1 MTKLTRQQ
9 FLRTAAAA
17 VAAGLAAPALAQ
29 QREIAIG
36 AVYPLSGAAAAVGVD
51 CRIAIE
57 TAVALIN
64 EASAIDVPMARDAGL
79 PALGGAKI
87 RVVFADHQGD
97 PQRGRAEAERLITQ
111 EHVVALVGTYQSAVA
126 VTVSQIAERYD
137 IPFLSL
143 DNSSPSLHRRGL
155 RTYFRTSAHDET
167 FSEAMFDFI
176 RDLKA
181 RNNVNIE
188 TASLFYEDTIFG
200 TDSSNVQRRLAG
212 ERGIRVLADIKYR
225 NSTPSLTA
233 EVQQLKAANAQ
244 LLLPSSYTNDAIL
257 LIRTMAELG
266 YQPQGII
273 AQDAGFSEQAFIDA
287 VGPRANGIFSRS
299 SFSLDLGERRP
310 SVNQVNAL
318 FKARSNKDLNDVTA
332 RDVMGMLVLADAI
345 NRAGATE
352 PAAIMTALRATD
364 IPGERTIMPWRR
376 VHFDAQGQ
384 NDSATPVILQIVGG
398 RYRTVWPFEV
408 ASEQVTWPLPQ
419 R

>member
-1 MTKLTRQQ
+1 MTKLTRQD
-9 FLRTAAAA
+9 FLRGAAA
-17 VAAGLAAPALAQ
+17 VAAAGLAAPALAQ
-29 QREIAIG
+29 QREIVIG
-36 AVYPLSGAAAAVGVD
+36 AVYPLSGSGAAVGVD
-51 CRIAIE
+51 CRHAIE

-64 EASAIDVPMARDAGL
+64 EAHDIDVPMAHDAGL

-111 EHVVALVGTYQSAVA
+111 EHVAALVGTYFSAVA
-126 VTVSQIAERYD
+126 VTVSQIAERYGV
-137 IPFLSL
+137 PFLSL

-155 RTYFRTSAHDET
+155 HTYFRTSAHDET
-167 FSEAMFDFI
+167 FSEAMFDFV

-181 RNNVNIE
+181 RSNIDVQ

-212 ERGIRVLADIKYR
+212 ERSIRILADVKYR
-225 NSTPSLTA
+225 NSSPSLTA

-287 VGPRANGIFSRS
+287 VGARANGIFSRS

-310 SVNQVNAL
+310 SVAQVNAL
-318 FKARSNKDLNDVTA
+318 YKARSNKDLNDVTA

-345 NRAGATE
+345 NRAGATDA
-352 PAAIMTALRATD
+352 AAIMTALRATD

-384 NDSATPVILQIVGG
+384 NDSATPVILQIVNG

-408 ASEQVTWPLPQ
+408 ATEQVTWPLPQ